1 MTNQKFPKKQIYK
14 NKIWKKLFN
23 KKKTHTDQQ
32 SVWPKFVWSFFKK
45 NVIFF
50 VGEEEEEPQQHKK
63 WRKMKERRKTIAAW
77 KVEEEEESQGTTM
90 NMNDDRK
97 KKHRRKRKTNK
108 KPRMKRKTKGRRNKK
123 RKKKV
128 VGRGKRRM
136 CVPYGWNC
144 SFIYIRVKDIFAISP
159 YMLGASA
166 KMLGA
171 PSNTLKTIVYISRKA
186 LDKCT
191 SQFAK
196 LTPSY

>member
-1 MTNQKFPKKQIYK
+1 
-14 NKIWKKLFN
+14 
-23 KKKTHTDQQ
+23 
-32 SVWPKFVWSFFKK
+32 
-45 NVIFF
+45 
-50 VGEEEEEPQQHKK
+50 
-63 WRKMKERRKTIAAW
+63 MKERRKTIAAW
-77 KVEEEEESQGTTM
+77 KVEEEEEPQGTTM

-123 RKKKV
+123 RKKK
-128 VGRGKRRM
+128 
-136 CVPYGWNC
+136 
-144 SFIYIRVKDIFAISP
+144 DIFAISP
-159 YMLGASA
+159 YMLGAST

>member
-1 MTNQKFPKKQIYK
+1 
-14 NKIWKKLFN
+14 
-23 KKKTHTDQQ
+23 
-32 SVWPKFVWSFFKK
+32 
-45 NVIFF
+45 
-50 VGEEEEEPQQHKK
+50 
-63 WRKMKERRKTIAAW
+63 MKERRKTIAAW
-77 KVEEEEESQGTTM
+77 KVEEEEEPQEITM

-123 RKKKV
+123 RKKKA

-136 CVPYGWNC
+136 RVP
-144 SFIYIRVKDIFAISP
+144 VKDIFAISP

-196 LTPSY
+196 LTPSD